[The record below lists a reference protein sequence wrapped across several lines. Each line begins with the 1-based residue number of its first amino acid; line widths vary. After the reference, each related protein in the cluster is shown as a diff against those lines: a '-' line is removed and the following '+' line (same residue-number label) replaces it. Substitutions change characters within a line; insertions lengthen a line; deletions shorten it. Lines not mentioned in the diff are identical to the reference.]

1 VFRPHSRNTQLSTTF
16 KRRLS
21 FLAAAFALMTTQG
34 GEMSETFKAN
44 VVIVTGASSGI
55 GREVAL
61 QLAAQGAKLS
71 LAARDGERL
80 EQVAMA
86 CRQRG
91 GQVLVVKTNVTI
103 EAECRNL
110 IERTVAE
117 YNRLDTL
124 INNAG
129 ISMWARF
136 DQLQDLSIL
145 EQVMR
150 VNYLGAA
157 YCTYYALGHLKQSNG
172 RLVAVSS
179 LAGKNG
185 IPTRSGY
192 AASKHAMAGFFDS
205 LRIELAESGVSVTVI
220 YPGFVTSEI
229 RERAFGA
236 DGRPLKKSPVH
247 EAEVMTPDKCAQLII
262 KAAAQRRREEVMT
275 FRGKLGLWLKLIAP
289 GLVDRVA
296 QRAIEI
302 GR

>member
-1 VFRPHSRNTQLSTTF
+1 MP
-16 KRRLS
+16 
-21 FLAAAFALMTTQG
+21 
-34 GEMSETFKAN
+34 ETFKDN
-44 VVIVTGASSGI
+44 VVVITGASSGI
-55 GREVAL
+55 GREVAM

-71 LAARDGERL
+71 LAARDAARL
-80 EQVAMA
+80 EQVAA
-86 CRQRG
+86 ECRQRG
-91 GQVLVVKTNVTI
+91 GQALVVKTDVSI
-103 EAECRNL
+103 EAECRAL
-110 IERTVAE
+110 IDQTIAE
-117 YNRLDTL
+117 YGRLDTL

-136 DQLQDLSIL
+136 DQLQDLSVL

-157 YCTYYALGHLKQSNG
+157 YCTYHALAYLKQTKG

-205 LRIELAESGVSVTVI
+205 LRIELADNGVSVTVI

-229 RERAFGA
+229 RERAFGT
-236 DGRPLKKSPVH
+236 DGKPLKNSPVR
-247 EAEVMTPDKCAQLII
+247 EAEVMTPQECAGLII
-262 KAAAQRRREEVMT
+262 SAMTKRRREEVMT
-275 FRGKLGLWLKLIAP
+275 LRGKLGLWLKLIAP
-289 GLVDRVA
+289 GLVDRIA
-296 QRAIEI
+296 KRAIEL